1 MSPNQLHSASIIGTG
16 AYTPERILTNAYFE
30 KLVDTSDEWI
40 TSRTGIKRRHVV
52 EAGMATTEMSERAS
66 RLAIAAAGIEPAD
79 IDMILVGTVTPDMAL
94 PSAAALLQNRLGAYN
109 AGISDMVAACAGFI
123 YGLGTARAFVVSG
136 QYKNV
141 LVLGAETLTSI
152 TNYKDRGTCVLFG
165 DGAGAAIVSR
175 SESGGRILS
184 SCLRGDGRQWED
196 LHIPKG
202 GSATPLENGDLEN
215 GNTCIRMN
223 GSEVFKYAVRG
234 MVESSKQALED
245 AGLTSADVSLF
256 IPHQANIR
264 IMEAVAK
271 RLSLPLERVLN
282 NIEEYGNTSAA
293 SVPIGLHEAVSDG
306 RIKPGD
312 VVLLSAFGAGF
323 CWGSAVIQY

>member
-1 MSPNQLHSASIIGTG
+1 MLHSAAITGTG
-16 AYTPERILTNAYFE
+16 AYTPDRILTNADFE
-30 KLVDTSDEWI
+30 RMVDTSDEWI

-52 EAGMATTEMSERAS
+52 DSGMATAEMSERAS
-66 RLAIAAAGIEPAD
+66 RLAMTAAGIDPAD

-94 PSAAALLQNRLGAYN
+94 PSTAALLQERLGAFN
-109 AGISDMVAACAGFI
+109 AGITDMAAACAGFI
-123 YGLGTARAFVVSG
+123 YGLGMARALVVSG
-136 QYKNV
+136 QYRNV
-141 LVLGAETLTSI
+141 LVLGAETLSSI
-152 TNYKDRGTCVLFG
+152 TNYKDRSTCVLFG

-196 LHIPKG
+196 LQIPKG
-202 GSATPLENGDLEN
+202 GSATPMENGDLEN
-215 GNTCIRMN
+215 GNRCILMN

-234 MVESSKQALED
+234 MVESSKQALAD

-264 IMEAVAK
+264 IMDAVAK
-271 RLSLPLERVLN
+271 RLSLPRELVLN

-293 SVPIGLHEAVSDG
+293 SVPMGLHEATRDG

>member
-1 MSPNQLHSASIIGTG
+1 MLHSAAITGTG
-16 AYTPERILTNAYFE
+16 AYTPERILTNADFE
-30 KLVDTSDEWI
+30 RLVDTSDEWI

-52 EAGMATTEMSERAS
+52 DPGMATSEMSERAS
-66 RLAIAAAGIEPAD
+66 RLAMAAAGIEPDD

-94 PSAAALLQNRLGAYN
+94 PSAAALLQERLGAFN

-141 LVLGAETLTSI
+141 LVLGAETLSSI
-152 TNYKDRGTCVLFG
+152 TNYNDRSTCVLFG

-196 LHIPKG
+196 LQIPKG
-202 GSATPLENGDLEN
+202 GSLVPLECDDLNNGSRY
-215 GNTCIRMN
+215 IHMN

-234 MVESSKQALED
+234 MVESSKKALED
-245 AGLTSADVSLF
+245 AELTSDDVSLF

-264 IMEAVAK
+264 IMDAVAK
-271 RLSLPLERVLN
+271 RLSLPRERVLN

-293 SVPIGLHEAVSDG
+293 SVPIGLDEAVRDG
-306 RIKPGD
+306 RVKPGD